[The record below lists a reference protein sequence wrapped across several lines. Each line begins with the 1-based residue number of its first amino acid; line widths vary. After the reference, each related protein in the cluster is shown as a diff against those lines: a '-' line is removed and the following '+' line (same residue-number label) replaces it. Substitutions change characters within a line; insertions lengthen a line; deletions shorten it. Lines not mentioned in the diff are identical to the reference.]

1 MPIFEAEMEIFIW
14 KRKLAKFADANLKQK
29 SRTLKFAENIESR
42 EFIQD
47 YRKRSMVIGK
57 NVTVYK
63 GVYSVAP
70 EKELEGMPAKVLGI
84 DDDGGLE
91 VIYTDG
97 KRETLTS
104 GEISVRL

>member
-1 MPIFEAEMEIFIW
+1 
-14 KRKLAKFADANLKQK
+14 
-29 SRTLKFAENIESR
+29 
-42 EFIQD
+42 
-47 YRKRSMVIGK
+47 MVIGK

-91 VIYTDG
+91 VIYTDR

-104 GEISVRL
+104 GENFCADFNSFLAGKVAFVTTTQYH